1 MKALT
6 QLNRTKMI
14 KIDGQI
20 KRVVKNIISSCLF
33 ALIALNLKAQDNSD
47 CLIKHQLKRMQK
59 KSLSEIQVFL
69 SEGDWSFDGA
79 SSNKS
84 FSYFGD
90 LINYDVVSWRNNR
103 NYSNRLYLYIAS
115 GKPNIVSHQTSST
128 CFNEILSSFKD
139 EKPETFV
146 SDDDRLITKFVKNG
160 LTYEFQES
168 GYGNDILVYNSSE
181 LAKELKNQY
190 KEEEARRKIEAEEE
204 EARRKIEAEKQKRYD
219 DAIARGDAL
228 FLKRQFEQA
237 KFSYLNAKDIDNT
250 SEVYSK
256 IENCEKEMCNDL
268 ISKGDDFYDAKQYEK
283 ALGQFNKANSCTSE
297 KRSLNEKI
305 KLTKQKILEN
315 QILAIQNKA
324 EAYFKEN
331 KLNLA
336 IEEYQAVRLLDKYNR
351 NAAKRI
357 KEIEAIQQLL
367 AERSS
372 KVFSYKLT
380 NENNYLQFKNNLLE
394 DVRTNINEKRNGYLS
409 LDYLISFDTNGTN
422 QSVINSI
429 STSLNGYSN
438 FLSKAS
444 QKGTLLPA
452 SKGGY
457 FLAAKEKVSF
467 DVKWKTSKMRFK
479 STSKGITAMDYS
491 KERQG
496 VIHNFIKKQ
505 PFPYGNYKVE
515 IKDKEFKGV
524 VFSDIY
530 MVKHRV
536 VGPSSAL
543 YSMIFPG
550 WGSIKVS
557 YGKKGWGR
565 LTNFILSTGLAI
577 GSKIYSDAQYQNYLG
592 ATNQTDIDKYYNN
605 ANTSHKVYLV
615 SGALS
620 ASIYLY
626 DIVWALS
633 KGSKNKKQSKPLRKQ
648 LSKGPILIQKQPI
661 FNNEKL

>member
-1 MKALT
+1 
-6 QLNRTKMI
+6 MI
-14 KIDGQI
+14 EIDSQR
-20 KRVVKNIISSCLF
+20 KKVLKNLISSCLF
-33 ALIALNLKAQDNSD
+33 ALITLSVKAQDNSG
-47 CLIKHQLKRMQK
+47 CLTKRQLKKMQSS
-59 KSLSEIQVFL
+59 SLNDIQSFL
-69 SEGDWSFDGA
+69 KGEDWSLDRA
-79 SSNKS
+79 SKNKS
-84 FSYFGD
+84 FSYFND
-90 LINYDVVSWRNNR
+90 LINYDVVSWRNSR
-103 NYSNRLYLYIAS
+103 NYYGVGLTLYNAS
-115 GKPNIVSHQTSST
+115 GKPNIVVYQTNSD
-128 CFNEILSSFKD
+128 CFNKLMAAFKSTKSKTSVS
-139 EKPETFV
+139 EGLLLTTFV
-146 SDDDRLITKFVKNG
+146 ESG
-160 LTYEFQES
+160 LTIEFREYS
-168 GYGNDILVYNSSE
+168 NDNYIYVYNSSA
-181 LAKELKNQY
+181 LASELKNQQ
-190 KEEEARRKIEAEEE
+190 KEKEARLKIEREEEEARRKIDAEQE

-219 DAIARGDAL
+219 DAIAKGDAL
-228 FLKRQFEQA
+228 FLKREFEQA
-237 KFSYLNAKDIDNT
+237 KFSYLSAKEIDNT

-283 ALGQFNKANSCTSE
+283 ALGQFNKASSCTSS
-297 KRSLNEKI
+297 KSTLNEKI
-305 KLTKQKILEN
+305 RLTKQKILEN
-315 QILAIQNKA
+315 QILAIQSKA

-336 IEEYQAVRLLDKYNR
+336 IEQYQSVRLLDKYNR

-357 KEIEAIQQLL
+357 KEIEAIKQLL
-367 AERSS
+367 AERSTQ
-372 KVFSYKLT
+372 VFSYKLT

-394 DVRTNINEKRNGYLS
+394 DVRANINEKRNGYLS
-409 LDYLISFDTNGTN
+409 LDYLISFDTNGVN

-479 STSKGITAMDYS
+479 STSKGITALDYS
-491 KERQG
+491 KERQS
-496 VIHNFIKKQ
+496 VVHNFIKKQ

-577 GSKIYSDAQYQNYLG
+577 GSKLYSDAQYQNYLG
-592 ATNQTDIDKYYNN
+592 ATNQTDIDKYYKN

-626 DIVWALS
+626 DIIWAIS
-633 KGSKNKKQSKPLRKQ
+633 QGSKNQKQSKPLRKQ
-648 LSKGPILIQKQPI
+648 LSKGPISIQKQSI
-661 FNNEKL
+661 TSNEK